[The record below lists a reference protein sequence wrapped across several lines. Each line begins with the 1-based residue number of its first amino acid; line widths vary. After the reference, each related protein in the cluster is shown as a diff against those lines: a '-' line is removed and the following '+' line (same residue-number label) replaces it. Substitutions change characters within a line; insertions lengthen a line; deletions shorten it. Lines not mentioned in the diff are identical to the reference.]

1 MGEKEEKRLLGWTRF
16 SVIISPTEQEAEM
29 QVALLKNI
37 ILVFLLLS
45 VIWIIR
51 IMVKREF
58 ENLLRTG
65 LILLLLGAVFYYLQN
80 TDSETLTFADIR
92 AQIKGT
98 FFPEKPP
105 NYIYHTEEGVSG
117 RGRYVRYYFESPGPK
132 LSMEYDE
139 KTQYFHIKDVYSV
152 NRILVYLGLPKV
164 KTAVQE
170 LASLT
175 GSRND
180 LTLYRWEDYQLGP
193 LTIERGIC
201 QDRDRLESYQC
212 IVSIMIWRR

>member
-1 MGEKEEKRLLGWTRF
+1 
-16 SVIISPTEQEAEM
+16 M

-37 ILVFLLLS
+37 ILVLLFLC

-51 IMVKREF
+51 IVVKREF

-65 LILLLLGAVFYYLQN
+65 LILLLLGAVFYYLQ
-80 TDSETLTFADIR
+80 TIKAETLTFADIQ
-92 AQIKGT
+92 AQIKAT

-105 NYIYHTEEGVSG
+105 NYIYEKEEGVAG
-117 RGRYVRYYFESPGPK
+117 RSSYVRYYFESPGPK
-132 LSMEYDE
+132 LSLEYDA

-164 KTAVQE
+164 KAAVRE

-180 LTLYRWEDYQLGP
+180 LTLYRWEDYPLGQL
-193 LTIERGIC
+193 TVERGIC
-201 QDRDRLESYQC
+201 QDRDRLDSYEC
-212 IVSIMIWRR
+212 IVSIMVVQR

>member
-1 MGEKEEKRLLGWTRF
+1 
-16 SVIISPTEQEAEM
+16 M

-37 ILVFLLLS
+37 VLVLLMLC
-45 VIWIIR
+45 VVWIIR
-51 IMVKREF
+51 VVIKKEI

-65 LILLLLGAVFYYLQN
+65 LILLLLGAVFYYLQ
-80 TDSETLTFADIR
+80 TTKSETLTFSGIR
-92 AQIKGT
+92 AQIKDT
-98 FFPEKPP
+98 FFPEKAP
-105 NYIYHTEEGVSG
+105 NYIYNKEDGVAG
-117 RGRYVRYYFESPGPK
+117 RGNYVRYYFESPGPK
-132 LSMEYDE
+132 LSMHYDP

-164 KTAVQE
+164 KAAVHE

-180 LTLYRWEDYQLGP
+180 LTLYRWEDYQLGT

>member
-1 MGEKEEKRLLGWTRF
+1 
-16 SVIISPTEQEAEM
+16 M

-37 ILVFLLLS
+37 ILVLLFLC

-51 IMVKREF
+51 IVVKREF

-65 LILLLLGAVFYYLQN
+65 LIFLVLGAVFYYLQ
-80 TDSETLTFADIR
+80 TIKSDTLTFADIR
-92 AQIKGT
+92 TQVKDT

-105 NYIYHTEEGVSG
+105 NYIYEKEEGTT
-117 RGRYVRYYFESPGPK
+117 GRYSYIRYYFETPGPN
-132 LSMEYDE
+132 LSVEYDP

-164 KTAVQE
+164 KTAVNE
-170 LASLT
+170 LASIT
-175 GSRND
+175 GSRNN
-180 LTLYRWEDYQLGP
+180 LMLYRWDDYPLGQ

-201 QDRDRLESYQC
+201 QDRDRLNSYQC
-212 IVSIMIWRR
+212 IVSIMIVRR

>member
-1 MGEKEEKRLLGWTRF
+1 
-16 SVIISPTEQEAEM
+16 M

-37 ILVFLLLS
+37 VLVLLMLC

-51 IMVKREF
+51 VLVKREY

-65 LILLLLGAVFYYLQN
+65 LILLLLGAVFYYLQ
-80 TDSETLTFADIR
+80 TTKSETLTFSDIR
-92 AQIKGT
+92 AQIKDT
-98 FFPEKPP
+98 FFPEKAP
-105 NYIYHTEEGVSG
+105 NYIYNKEEGVSG
-117 RGRYVRYYFESPGPK
+117 RGNYVRYYFESPGPK
-132 LSMEYDE
+132 LSMDYDP

-164 KTAVQE
+164 KAAVHE

-180 LTLYRWEDYQLGP
+180 LTLYRWEDYPLGT
-193 LTIERGIC
+193 LTIERAIC
-201 QDRDRLESYQC
+201 QDRDRLDSYQC

>member
-1 MGEKEEKRLLGWTRF
+1 
-16 SVIISPTEQEAEM
+16 M

-37 ILVFLLLS
+37 ILVLLLLC

-51 IMVKREF
+51 VVVKREF
-58 ENLLRTG
+58 ENLLRAV
-65 LILLLLGAVFYYLQN
+65 LSLLLLGAVFYYLQR
-80 TDSETLTFADIR
+80 TESETLTWTGIR
-92 AQIKGT
+92 AQFKAT

-105 NYIYHTEEGVSG
+105 NYIYQKEEGMSG
-117 RGRYVRYYFESPGPK
+117 RNSYTRYYFESPGPK
-132 LSMEYDE
+132 LSVSYDT

-152 NRILVYLGLPKV
+152 NRILEYLGLPKV

-180 LTLYRWEDYQLGP
+180 LTIYRWEDYPLGP

-212 IVSIMIWRR
+212 IVSIIIWRR

>member
-1 MGEKEEKRLLGWTRF
+1 
-16 SVIISPTEQEAEM
+16 M
-29 QVALLKNI
+29 QVALLRNI
-37 ILVFLLLS
+37 ILVLLLLC

-51 IMVKREF
+51 VVAKREF
-58 ENLLRTG
+58 ENLLRAA
-65 LILLLLGAVFYYLQN
+65 LILLLLGVVFYYLQR
-80 TDSETLTFADIR
+80 TESKTLTLSGIR
-92 AQIKGT
+92 AEIKDT

-105 NYIYHTEEGVSG
+105 NYIYNKEEGASG
-117 RGRYVRYYFESPGPK
+117 RNNYIRYYFESPGPK
-132 LSMEYDE
+132 LSVSYDP

-152 NRILVYLGLPKV
+152 NRILEYLGLPKV

-180 LTLYRWEDYQLGP
+180 LTLYRWEDYPLGI
-193 LTIERGIC
+193 LTVERGIC

-212 IVSIMIWRR
+212 IVSIMVWRR

>member
-1 MGEKEEKRLLGWTRF
+1 
-16 SVIISPTEQEAEM
+16 M

-37 ILVFLLLS
+37 ILVLLLLC

-51 IMVKREF
+51 VMVKREY
-58 ENLLRTG
+58 ENLLRAA
-65 LILLLLGAVFYYLQN
+65 LILLLLGAVFYYLQR
-80 TDSETLTFADIR
+80 TESETLTWTGIR
-92 AQIKGT
+92 TQFKAT
-98 FFPEKPP
+98 FFPEKAP
-105 NYIYHTEEGVSG
+105 NYIYNKEEDVSG
-117 RGRYVRYYFESPGPK
+117 RNSYIRYYFESPGPK
-132 LSMEYDE
+132 LSLSYDA

-152 NRILVYLGLPKV
+152 NRILEYLGLPKV

-180 LTLYRWEDYQLGP
+180 LTLYRWEDYPLGR

-212 IVSIMIWRR
+212 IVSIIIWRR

>member
-1 MGEKEEKRLLGWTRF
+1 
-16 SVIISPTEQEAEM
+16 M

-37 ILVFLLLS
+37 VLVLLLLC

-51 IMVKREF
+51 VVVKRES
-58 ENLLRTG
+58 ENLLRAA
-65 LILLLLGAVFYYLQN
+65 LIFLLFGAVFYYLQ
-80 TDSETLTFADIR
+80 TIDSETLTFADIR
-92 AQIKGT
+92 VQIKET
-98 FFPEKPP
+98 FFPEKKPD
-105 NYIYHTEEGVSG
+105 YIYHKEEGLSG
-117 RGRYVRYYFESPGPK
+117 RNNYIRYYFESPGPK
-132 LSMEYDE
+132 LSMSYDA

-152 NRILVYLGLPKV
+152 NRILEYLDLPKV
-164 KTAVQE
+164 KAAVQE
-170 LASLT
+170 LASIT

-180 LTLYRWEDYQLGP
+180 LTLYRWEDYPLGP